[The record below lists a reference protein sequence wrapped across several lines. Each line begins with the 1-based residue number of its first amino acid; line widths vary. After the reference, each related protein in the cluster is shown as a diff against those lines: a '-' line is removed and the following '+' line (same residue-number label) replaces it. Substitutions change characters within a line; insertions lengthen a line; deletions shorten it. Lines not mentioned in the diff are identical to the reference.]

1 MILRKNHHKDNILIY
16 AFYVIVTISVMFM
29 FMSCHVSRQ
38 IQTSHSQ
45 SDSLVTRVRDSIKQ
59 VVNHLEF
66 EHEQQIRQIT
76 TSGVT
81 FNPQPCPD
89 LSAIK
94 ASLNLDSIGKINF
107 DNAVMRDSLK
117 LLRNKVSIDKNGAI
131 KAEGAITAAY
141 RTNSMITE
149 ENTRLSKVNDSLLA
163 VHAVDSLKLS
173 KAVDI
178 RYISVK
184 KTFIPL
190 WCWLVMGAL
199 AVLWFYGWIP
209 KRPLK

>member
-1 MILRKNHHKDNILIY
+1 MILRKNHHKDNILVY
-16 AFYVIVTISVMFM
+16 AFYVIVICSVMFM

-38 IQTSHSQ
+38 IQTSHAQ
-45 SDSLVTRVRDSIKQ
+45 SDSLVTRVRDSARFVI
-59 VVNHLEF
+59 NHLNY

-76 TSGVT
+76 ASGVT
-81 FNPQPCPD
+81 FNPTPCPD
-89 LSAIK
+89 LSAVR
-94 ASLNLDSIGKINF
+94 ASLDSIGKVNF
-107 DNAVMRDSLK
+107 DLAIKKDSVIQA
-117 LLRNKVSIDKNGAI
+117 LRNKVSIDRNGAI

-141 RTNSMITE
+141 RTTSMITE

-184 KTFIPL
+184 KTFIPWWMYVIAGL
-190 WCWLVMGAL
+190 GF
-199 AVLWFYGWIP
+199 VLWFYKLIP
-209 KRPLK
+209 KRPI

>member
-76 TSGVT
+76 ASGVT
-81 FNPQPCPD
+81 FNPTPCPD
-89 LSAIK
+89 LSAIR
-94 ASLNLDSIGKINF
+94 ASLDSMGKINF
-107 DNAVMRDSLK
+107 DNAVMKDSLK
-117 LLRNKVSIDKNGAI
+117 MLRNKVSIDRNGAI

-149 ENTRLSKVNDSLLA
+149 ENTRLAKINDSLWV
-163 VHAVDSLKLS
+163 VHDSDVFKLH
-173 KAVDI
+173 KVADVKTLV
-178 RYISVK
+178 VK
-184 KTFIPL
+184 KTFIPWWL
-190 WCWLVMGAL
+190 WCIAGLGF
-199 AVLWFYGWIP
+199 VLWFYKLIP
-209 KRPLK
+209 KRPI